1 MSASLYFKGKK
12 IKTFRSGNSFLKY
25 FKDIYKNDIDNIIF
39 REYFKNE
46 LTVLLNEQKT
56 GYVLYIY

>member
-12 IKTFRSGNSFLKY
+12 IKTFKSGNNFLKY

-46 LTVLLNEQKT
+46 LIVLLNEQKT
-56 GYVLYIY
+56 GYVLYTY

>member
-12 IKTFRSGNSFLKY
+12 IQTFRSGNSFLKY

-46 LTVLLNEQKT
+46 LIVLLNEQKT

>member
-12 IKTFRSGNSFLKY
+12 IKTFKSGNSFLKY
-25 FKDIYKNDIDNIIF
+25 FKDIYKDDIDNLIF

-46 LTVLLNEQKT
+46 LIVLLNEQKT
-56 GYVLYIY
+56 GYTLYTC